1 MIIQHE
7 TRNAAKTT
15 YVLLLTARLSAS
27 PPSRGQPRGARKFW
41 WLVETEASENDVI
54 VSLSRVASETSYQK
68 AVCEMNVKRLQ
79 ATNRVFETCITTIS
93 ATVREVMAALAAAD
107 PESETEVKMA

>member
-1 MIIQHE
+1 
-7 TRNAAKTT
+7 
-15 YVLLLTARLSAS
+15 
-27 PPSRGQPRGARKFW
+27 
-41 WLVETEASENDVI
+41 
-54 VSLSRVASETSYQK
+54 
-68 AVCEMNVKRLQ
+68 MNVKRLQ